1 MESAKSALA
10 STKRT
15 HAAIKKHE
23 DDGTSPDSQELREWR
38 TVAAAAN
45 KELSR
50 MVKKLANQ
58 EERHKVEM
66 AMINDEVRGELV
78 DREANNARVAE
89 RFRMQLER
97 ENSSLCFDRALNSAA
112 VVEASIAALCPHVNG
127 PGQLDPRSTP
137 KQMSGFPFYPR

>member
-38 TVAAAAN
+38 TVVAAAN

-97 ENSSLCFDRALNSAA
+97 ESSSLSFDRVRTVDSNQTKLHKTHSMITTQPTHSNS
-112 VVEASIAALCPHVNG
+112 G
-127 PGQLDPRSTP
+127 PVH
-137 KQMSGFPFYPR
+137 F